1 MPKPKAEIT
10 LVQPLAPEETP
21 NELIAA
27 LRVGVIRDREAG
39 QRLDQARA
47 ELESWLK
54 AAKALKVPWPVMIER
69 SGLSRGMLSRI
80 FSNETPAR
88 SATTQDEAVA
98 EVRGAAA
105 SFWAAKEAR
114 DQARAERNELIRR
127 AYVGDVTVPELASLI
142 GATSG
147 VYVYNILHGRGSK
160 LLKQ

>member
-10 LVQPLAPEETP
+10 LIQPLAPEETP

-27 LRVGVIRDREAG
+27 LRVGVVRDEDAG
-39 QRLDQARA
+39 ECLDQARV

-54 AAKALKVPWPVMIER
+54 AAKALKVAWPVMIEH
-69 SGLSRGMLSRI
+69 SGLSRGLLSRI
-80 FSNETPAR
+80 FNNETPAR
-88 SATTQDEAVA
+88 SATNQEEAVS
-98 EVRGAAA
+98 EVRNAAA

-142 GATSG
+142 GASSG
-147 VYVYNILHGRGSK
+147 KYVYNILQGVHAK
-160 LLKQ
+160 LPAR